1 MLAQFLPH
9 MLIFLSLCKRFGA
22 HAHVSHFPSKTQGR
36 EGWHE
41 AFPQH
46 RVKRGAE
53 SVSNKAQHVELVT
66 FLTVAPLAFRA
77 ALHTLYIQ

>member
-1 MLAQFLPH
+1 M
-9 MLIFLSLCKRFGA
+9 
-22 HAHVSHFPSKTQGR
+22 HVSHFPSKTQGR

-46 RVKRGAE
+46 SVKRGAQ

-77 ALHTLYIQ
+77 AFHTLYIQ